1 MQIEVRRSK
10 SKFWKSAKF
19 PYSICLLHFASNRF
33 REREKM
39 KITGKI
45 LSWLVVNEDL
55 FQDKN
60 REMLTLI
67 SAAEIKTTEISPQI
81 SRSTRQWIGAR
92 AKKKWKK
99 RTNETKERK
108 KWIHLKRKRFFFG
121 RIECL
126 HLQFALKRSKR
137 RKTTN
142 HISHFLPLHFEYF
155 SFHFL
160 CRRNIWFL
168 FEFKQEIL

>member
-1 MQIEVRRSK
+1 MQIEVRRNK

-92 AKKKWKK
+92 AKKKSGK
-99 RTNETKERK
+99 REQTK
-108 KWIHLKRKRFFFG
+108 LKREKKNGFTWSASAFFWSNRMFTFAI
-121 RIECL
+121 RIKEVKKTKDHKSYFTL
-126 HLQFALKRSKR
+126 SAVALWIFF
-137 RKTTN
+137 
-142 HISHFLPLHFEYF
+142 ISFFVSAKHM
-155 SFHFL
+155 
-160 CRRNIWFL
+160 
-168 FEFKQEIL
+168 ILVRI